1 MKAVFFDAAG
11 TLLHLPKG
19 VGWHYARVAER
30 HGGYLSAETLE
41 SRFRTVWSVT
51 QPVLETDGPRPDDDR
66 EWWRSLVARVFSD
79 APPSFDLDAFFPD
92 VWEEF
97 ARPGVWAL
105 YPETLEVLR
114 ALSGRARLGVVSNFD
129 GRLHRILS
137 QLGLAQTFEH
147 VVVSSE
153 VGADKP
159 SPKIFTNALERFGVE
174 PSDVVFVGDS
184 PEEDWA
190 GAERAGMQVFRL
202 QRPGNDLRGLLQ
214 ML

>member
-1 MKAVFFDAAG
+1 M
-11 TLLHLPKG
+11 
-19 VGWHYARVAER
+19 
-30 HGGYLSAETLE
+30 
-41 SRFRTVWSVT
+41 
-51 QPVLETDGPRPDDDR
+51 
-66 EWWRSLVARVFSD
+66 
-79 APPSFDLDAFFPD
+79 
-92 VWEEF
+92 
-97 ARPGVWAL
+97 
-105 YPETLEVLR
+105 
-114 ALSGRARLGVVSNFD
+114 VSNFD

>member
-19 VGWHYARVAER
+19 VGWHYAQVAEL

-51 QPVLETDGPRPDDDR
+51 QPAPETDGPRPDDDR

-114 ALSGRARLGVVSNFD
+114 ALSGRVRLGVVSNFD

-153 VGADKP
+153 VGSDKP
-159 SPKIFTNALERFGVE
+159 SPKIFTHALERFGVE

>member
-11 TLLHLPKG
+11 TLLHLQKG
-19 VGWHYARVAER
+19 VGWHYAQVAER

-51 QPVLETDGPRPDDDR
+51 QPAPETDGPRPDDDR
-66 EWWRSLVARVFSD
+66 GWWRTLVARVFSD

-97 ARPGVWAL
+97 ARPAVWAL

-159 SPKIFTNALERFGVE
+159 SPKIFANALERFGVE

-202 QRPGNDLRGLLQ
+202 ERPGNDLRGLLQ